1 MITTNDI
8 QALIA
13 FAIENN
19 KPGVIQAMNSTGN
32 PVSMNISDAKLAEEV
47 WNVFDD
53 KGVTGLQVVLSKVPI
68 DRTKV
73 TEKEAKA
80 FIAKFKNVDP
90 NAKFGDIVKGIGD
103 YFGDLLGGSTVT
115 GGTVQQ
121 MFSESALSPAL
132 IGLIVVAGLILI
144 VLFRKFVALVVAIVV
159 IVLAVVLYG
168 IFAKKITTTLTGG
181 GTTTHGGI
189 GQVVLSWL
197 SGFGG

>member
-32 PVSMNISDAKLAEEV
+32 PVPSGISDAKLAEDV
-47 WNVFDD
+47 WDVFSD
-53 KGVTGLQVVLSKVPI
+53 KGVEGLQRVLSKVPV

-73 TEKEAKA
+73 TEEEAKA
-80 FIAKFKNVDP
+80 FVTKFKSIPRD
-90 NAKFGDIVKGIGD
+90 AKFGDWVKGVGD

-144 VLFRKFVALVVAIVV
+144 VLFRKFIALVVAIVV

-181 GTTTHGGI
+181 GSTSHGGI

-197 SGFGG
+197 AGFGG

>member
-13 FAIENN
+13 FAIQNN
-19 KPGVIQAMNSTGN
+19 KPGVIEAMNAAGN
-32 PVSMNISDAKLAEEV
+32 PVPPSISDAKLAEYL

-53 KGVTGLQVVLSKVPI
+53 KGVAGLQQVLAKVPV

-73 TEKEAKA
+73 TEIEAKA
-80 FIAKFKNVDP
+80 FVTKFKNVDP
-90 NAKFGDIVKGIGD
+90 NSKFGDWIKGVGN

-121 MFSESALSPAL
+121 MFSESAISPAL
-132 IGLIVVAGLILI
+132 IGLIVVIGLILI
-144 VLFRKFVALVVAIVV
+144 VLFRKFVAVVVGIIV

-168 IFAKKITTTLTGG
+168 IFAKKITTTITGG
-181 GTTTHGGI
+181 GTTSHGGV
-189 GQVVLSWL
+189 GQVVLGWL
-197 SGFGG
+197 SGFGL